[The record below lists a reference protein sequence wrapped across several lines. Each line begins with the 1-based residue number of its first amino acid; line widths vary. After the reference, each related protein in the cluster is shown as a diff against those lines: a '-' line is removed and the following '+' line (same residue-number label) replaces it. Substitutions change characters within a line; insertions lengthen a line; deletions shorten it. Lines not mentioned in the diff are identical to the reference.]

1 LPLNPDGTVSIQV
14 VDFDAR
20 EKGRAQIL
28 QLVKKKDPASVEFL
42 HGYVREGMPKFSFGH
57 EIYFGH

>member
-1 LPLNPDGTVSIQV
+1 MSIQV